1 MDRDA
6 HERDGCAPPLKTR
19 IPSMGT
25 RTLFAD
31 GAAPPAEGCR
41 IEPHGPPHKEP
52 SCVSPRERRAP
63 PAEGE
68 VHRRHSRA
76 SPFDADPHERDSCAS
91 HSETCILSLE
101 TLILPAGTRI
111 PSANATAHPV
121 EGRPHQSNGTAHGE
135 PSCAPARRTRA
146 SPLNVD
152 AHEARSCAQ
161 ADASQAAT
169 APRRPRRRQGSAS
182 VHGASTR
189 MDRSAPAPS
198 DRRGTEGDRRPSAP
212 RRHIPTGRQRQ
223 RRAKAR
229 RVGPTW
235 KRSLLSDDSNEFQLR
250 AHPGRPVVP
259 CVP

>member
-1 MDRDA
+1 MPGTRILSADAIARPAESGPHEPHGTPNREPSCVSHRERRASPPDADRHERHREPSPIDRDA

-76 SPFDADPHERDSCAS
+76 SPFDASPHERDSCAS

-121 EGRPHQSNGTAHGE
+121 EGRPASVKRNGSSRALVR
-135 PSCAPARRTRA
+135 PSST
-146 SPLNVD
+146 
-152 AHEARSCAQ
+152 
-161 ADASQAAT
+161 DAS
-169 APRRPRRRQGSAS
+169 
-182 VHGASTR
+182 VST
-189 MDRSAPAPS
+189 
-198 DRRGTEGDRRPSAP
+198 EC
-212 RRHIPTGRQRQ
+212 
-223 RRAKAR
+223 
-229 RVGPTW
+229 
-235 KRSLLSDDSNEFQLR
+235 
-250 AHPGRPVVP
+250 GRP
-259 CVP
+259 